1 MDLYHSYAEVFD
13 SLNGSPAWWNFSTVR
28 VEFVWEDVEEK
39 KLYIIL
45 LDQNVSK
52 NFHILYIKFRVIIFY
67 M

>member
-52 NFHILYIKFRVIIFY
+52 ILIF
-67 M
+67 